1 MSTVLDQI
9 IEGVREDLAERRAA
23 TPLEAVKEQV
33 SRAPSV
39 RDPLAALTSRSGVH
53 VIAEVKRSSP
63 SKGALA
69 AIADPASLAA
79 DYGAGG
85 ASVIS
90 VLTERRRFGGSL
102 ADLDA
107 VRARVDVPVLRKDF
121 IVDPYQV
128 WEARA
133 HGADLV
139 LLIVAALPQEV
150 LQGLLE
156 RVESLG
162 MHALVE
168 VHDEQELE
176 RAVDAGARIIGVNN
190 RDLRTLDVDRG
201 TFARLAPLVPEDR
214 VAVAESGVRGPLDVM
229 SFAEAGANA
238 VLVGEALVTGASPRE
253 AVAELVAAGTHPALH
268 ASGQH
273 GRNQTGRTS

>member
-9 IEGVREDLAERRAA
+9 IEGVREDLAARRAA
-23 TPLEAVKEQV
+23 LPLEAVQEQAA
-33 SRAPSV
+33 RAPSV
-39 RDPLAALTSRSGVH
+39 RDPLAALTARAGIH

-79 DYGAGG
+79 DYAAGG

-90 VLTERRRFGGSL
+90 VLTEQRRFGGSL

-139 LLIVAALPQEV
+139 LLIVAGLEQDV

-168 VHDEQELE
+168 VHAEDELE
-176 RAVDAGARIIGVNN
+176 RALAVGARIIGINN
-190 RDLRTLDVDRG
+190 RDLRTLEVDRG
-201 TFARLAPLVPEDR
+201 TFARMAPQVPEDR

-229 SFAEAGANA
+229 GFAEAGANA
-238 VLVGEALVTGASPRE
+238 VLVGEALVTGNSPRD

-268 ASGQH
+268 GSGQH
-273 GRNQTGRTS
+273 GRGETGRTS